1 VADDAPVGMLVVG
14 LACDVV
20 PLLSADNGEQ
30 VVIMTVGVSAQV
42 RQSDAMIVLLQE
54 VDDGTAEEVGNSY
67 DDIGGVIGEGQLV
80 TVAVAKTVI
89 VLRDNGEHVEWVKVI
104 VLM

>member
-1 VADDAPVGMLVVG
+1 MANEAPVGILVVG
-14 LACDVV
+14 LFCDVV
-20 PLLSADNGEQ
+20 APLSADDGEQ

-54 VDDGTAEEVGNSY
+54 AGDGTAEEVGNSD
-67 DDIGGVIGEGQLV
+67 DDIGQVIEEGQLV

-89 VLRDNGEHVEWVKVI
+89 VLRDNGEHVECVKVI

>member
-1 VADDAPVGMLVVG
+1 MADDAPVGMLVVG

-20 PLLSADNGEQ
+20 ALLSADNGEQ
-30 VVIMTVGVSAQV
+30 V
-42 RQSDAMIVLLQE
+42 
-54 VDDGTAEEVGNSY
+54 
-67 DDIGGVIGEGQLV
+67 GEGQLV